1 VASLWHAARHL
12 SLLNCLHCC
21 SLALQFNPPP
31 CPLTFWSLSNFK
43 RLDLWTGPGGGPFPC
58 GIEREPLQLYAFS
71 DGGLVHGTLK
81 RMPTLNVAKTLPQER
96 SEVRI
101 AAREMMCLVF
111 GGCGVTGESC
121 RGNFAYLSHAEWR
134 GWRCSERRQVSPALA
149 EGWQAATDKEKS

>member
-43 RLDLWTGPGGGPFPC
+43 QLDLWTGPGGGLFPC

-101 AAREMMCLVF
+101 ARVAAREMMCLVF
-111 GGCGVTGESC
+111 GGVRGDCGELSGEFC
-121 RGNFAYLSHAEWR
+121 L
-134 GWRCSERRQVSPALA
+134 SERRRVAWLALQREEA
-149 EGWQAATDKEKS
+149 SVACARRGLAGGDG